1 MVKLNYYLARYN
13 TEKFEVGM
21 SLIEDL
27 QIADKKTFK
36 SRLNRLKQIRSLFL
50 WKQEGDLL
58 LSGGFSSSFAI
69 IEIPNAYI
77 TGNFLSCICLAQIF
91 FENTLSSTFCIN
103 GEDEIAEAGFA
114 KIINESKVNKIISED
129 FANKLNDLRKVR
141 NSYTH
146 FHVGFNNRGVVKR
159 MIENSLSPDDLL
171 IKDAWFAVKL
181 ISDFF
186 EMQTN

>member
-1 MVKLNYYLARYN
+1 MNLTK
-13 TEKFEVGM
+13 
-21 SLIEDL
+21 DL
-27 QIADKKTFK
+27 QIADKETFQ
-36 SRLNRLKQIRSLFL
+36 SRLDRLKQIKSLFL
-50 WKQEGDLL
+50 WKQEGSLL

-69 IEIPNAYI
+69 TEIPNAYI

-114 KIINESKVNKIISED
+114 KVINECKVNKIISED
-129 FANKLNDLRKVR
+129 FADKLDSLRKIR

-146 FHVGFNNRGVVKR
+146 FHIGLNKRGVVKR
-159 MIENSLSPDDLL
+159 MLDNSIAPDDLL

-186 EMQTN
+186 ETQTN